1 MAAYARGH
9 PTLVHAWERRR
20 LIGLAR
26 CCFAR
31 SVAPDMCPIKV
42 ASEFESRAQAV
53 TSDEELGSLLGDAA
67 KELGFAH
74 YAIVHSVSFRRDD
87 PGFISIDNYPESWA
101 EEFVGQQLYLDDPVL
116 QASERTAKAFRWT
129 DVARMLALK
138 PRHQAVMEKSAR
150 YGMGHGFT
158 VPANVPGEPT
168 GSCSFA
174 VKPGRELPQ
183 DCLYSAQII
192 GSAAFE
198 IARELRGLPHRA
210 TVPPISRRER
220 QCVRLLATGLNDKQ
234 IARVLGISHETVK
247 RYVITAR
254 SAYRAATRAQLVSR
268 ALRDGQIAFD
278 DAIAPFG

>member
-1 MAAYARGH
+1 M
-9 PTLVHAWERRR
+9 
-20 LIGLAR
+20 GLYE
-26 CCFAR
+26 
-31 SVAPDMCPIKV
+31 V
-42 ASEFESRAQAV
+42 ASEFEKRAGSCV
-53 TSDEELGSLLGDAA
+53 SDAELRSLLEDVSR
-67 KELGFAH
+67 ELGFEH
-74 YAIVHSVSFRRDD
+74 FAIVQSVSFRRAE
-87 PGFISIDNYPESWA
+87 PERISLDNYPQSWA

-116 QASERTAKAFRWT
+116 KASERTAKAFRWT

-198 IARELRGLPHRA
+198 IARELRGLPHLAR
-210 TVPPISRRER
+210 VPSISRRER
-220 QCVRLLATGLNDKQ
+220 QCVRLLAAGLSDKQ

>member
-1 MAAYARGH
+1 MG
-9 PTLVHAWERRR
+9 LER
-20 LIGLAR
+20 L
-26 CCFAR
+26 
-31 SVAPDMCPIKV
+31 S
-42 ASEFESRAQAV
+42 SEFEARAQAV

-67 KELGFAH
+67 NELGFAH

-174 VKPGRELPQ
+174 MKPGKDLPQ
-183 DCLYSAQII
+183 DRLRCAEAI
-192 GSAAFE
+192 GIDAFDAA
-198 IARELRGLPHRA
+198 RRLRGLPDIQP
-210 TVPPISRRER
+210 VPHLSRRER
-220 QCVRLLATGLNDKQ
+220 QCVRLLAAGHNDKQ
-234 IARVLGISHETVK
+234 IARHLELSPETVK
-247 RYVITAR
+247 RYVATAR
-254 SAYRAATRAQLVSR
+254 VTYNAVTRTELVTK
-268 ALRDGQIAFD
+268 ALRDGQISFAEGLTATPNNWKSGQPGRD
-278 DAIAPFG
+278 EL